1 MKQGRTRADAYQALP
16 PALAEAASPGAP
28 LAYNAASW
36 THLLHQQPQTART
49 QAQQW
54 VAAARDGLD
63 GVRDQGLLAQALAA
77 CGELEQAL
85 STARQCEEQASAEAG
100 AQHVLAQFFLADI
113 LRQLGWQEACQAML
127 RAALERASHDG
138 LDEGVPDLPEMMA
151 RLCSEALAAG
161 IEIDYVKRLI
171 RLRQLRPHKGD
182 TPHWPWPVRVF
193 TLGGFHVVCED
204 LPLAFSGKSPR
215 KALDLLQAL
224 IAQGGR
230 EVHTTRLMQTVWPDE
245 GSSDLRNLF
254 DNTLHRLRRLLGHNE
269 VLHLHDAKLTLDPQH
284 CWVDAWA
291 FEHLTTPCLHGTEDG
306 QRRADAFSETG
317 AQAAL
322 RLYQGHFLQS
332 EAEQPWSLP
341 YRDRLRNRFQR
352 LVRTLGARL
361 EAAGHWEAAIEVYER
376 GIEIDNLAESFYQR
390 LMVCHQQRGEHAES
404 VRVYRRCRE
413 LLSIVLGIS
422 PSLATEEIRR
432 ACGQSAS

>member
-1 MKQGRTRADAYQALP
+1 M
-16 PALAEAASPGAP
+16 AP
-28 LAYNAASW
+28 LAYDAPSW
-36 THLLHQQPQTART
+36 TTLLYQQPQAARA
-49 QAQQW
+49 QAQRW
-54 VAAARDGLD
+54 VADAQAGMER
-63 GVRDQGLLAQALAA
+63 VSAQGLLAQALAA

-85 STARQCEEQASAEAG
+85 STARQCEEQASREAD
-100 AQHVLAQFFLADI
+100 AQHVVAQLFLADI

-127 RAALERASHDG
+127 RAAFERARREG
-138 LDEGVPDLPEMMA
+138 FDETLPDLPEMMA
-151 RLCSEALAAG
+151 RLCSEALDAG
-161 IEIDYVKRLI
+161 VEIDYVKRLI
-171 RLRQLRPHKGD
+171 RLRQLRPHKAD
-182 TPHWPWPVRVF
+182 TPHWPWPVRIF
-193 TLGGFHVVCED
+193 TLGGFYLVCED
-204 LPLAFSGKSPR
+204 QPLAFNGKSPR

-245 GSSDLRNLF
+245 SSSNLRNLF

-269 VLHLHDAKLTLDPQH
+269 VLHLHDAKLTLDADH

-291 FEHLTTPCLHGTEDG
+291 FEHLTTSRVHGSEDG
-306 QRRADAFSETG
+306 SRREDAFSESG

-352 LVRTLGARL
+352 LVRALGARL
-361 EAAGHWEAAIEVYER
+361 ESAGQWEAAIEVYER

-390 LMVCHQQRGEHAES
+390 LMFCHHQRGEHAES

-422 PSLATEEIRR
+422 PSAATEEIRR
-432 ACGQSAS
+432 ACVQSAS